1 MSTINNLIHEL
12 TIFYVKTNYENYL
25 EMNNLKII
33 TEDEIPK
40 VIDELYN
47 VDKKEHM
54 KLFIINSL
62 KELLKEKTPEELI
75 LRNLL
80 NEALRDDK
88 LCKEKLILEI
98 KIYQNKN
105 LSK

>member
-1 MSTINNLIHEL
+1 
-12 TIFYVKTNYENYL
+12 
-25 EMNNLKII
+25 
-33 TEDEIPK
+33 
-40 VIDELYN
+40 
-47 VDKKEHM
+47 M
-54 KLFIINSL
+54 KSFIINSL
-62 KELLKEKTPEELI
+62 KELLKDKTPEELI
-75 LRNLL
+75 LMNLL

>member
-33 TEDEIPK
+33 TEDEIPI

-62 KELLKEKTPEELI
+62 KELLKEKTPVELI

>member
-33 TEDEIPK
+33 TEDEIPI

-54 KLFIINSL
+54 KSFIINSL

-75 LRNLL
+75 LRNIL

-105 LSK
+105 SSK

>member
-54 KLFIINSL
+54 KLLVFEIQIICMFL
-62 KELLKEKTPEELI
+62 KILFQKYHLLLHQSVKNKLGQEK
-75 LRNLL
+75 N
-80 NEALRDDK
+80 
-88 LCKEKLILEI
+88 
-98 KIYQNKN
+98 
-105 LSK
+105 